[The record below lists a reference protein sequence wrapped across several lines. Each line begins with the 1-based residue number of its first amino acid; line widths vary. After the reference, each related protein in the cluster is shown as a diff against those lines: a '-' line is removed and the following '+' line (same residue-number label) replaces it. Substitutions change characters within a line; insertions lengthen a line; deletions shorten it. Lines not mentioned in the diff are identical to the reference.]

1 MLKAMNFWMTAA
13 LTACI
18 PAATAADICKYED
31 ADGRTVYST
40 VPIKNGKKL
49 ACFRTAAPAPAPERD
64 EEPSRRP
71 ESGARGV
78 ESVPSAKVDSVTQA
92 RRDGDRRGILKDE
105 LARERELLSEAQKRY
120 EEEEAVRSGDER
132 NYQRVLDRLKP
143 FQDRINQHQ
152 RNIDSITKE
161 LENTR

>member
-1 MLKAMNFWMTAA
+1 MLMDRKIWMIVA
-13 LTACI
+13 LATGL
-18 PAATAADICKYED
+18 PAASAADICKYTDE
-31 ADGRTVYST
+31 DGRIVYST

-49 ACFRTAAPAPAPERD
+49 ACFKPSAPPPAPEVPD
-64 EEPSRRP
+64 EQPSQRSER
-71 ESGARGV
+71 AV
-78 ESVPSAKVDSVTQA
+78 ESAPSGRVDSATQA
-92 RRDGDRRGILKDE
+92 RRDGDRRAILKDE
-105 LARERELLSEAQKRY
+105 LARERQLLDEAQKRF
-120 EEEEAVRSGDER
+120 EEEEAVRYGDER